1 MPGRAWFSAR
11 PVLMRLAILVS
22 GRGSNLAAVLNAM
35 ADRRLPNVLAVLVVS
50 NRPAIPAL
58 DIAARHGVPTV
69 VLDRASFP
77 NAGARDAAIGLAVSN
92 SGADVALLA
101 GYDQLLRGPYFD
113 KFAGRT
119 INIHPSLLPRHGG
132 RGMMGVAVHAAV
144 LASGDVETGVTIHEV
159 TDELD
164 AGPVLAQ
171 ARVAVQPGE
180 TAEALAD
187 RVLAVEHRLL
197 VSTLRSL
204 AARDSPSD
212 LSGRMAAGPSAGDAR
227 VDA

>member
-1 MPGRAWFSAR
+1 
-11 PVLMRLAILVS
+11 MRLAILVS
-22 GRGSNLAAVLNAM
+22 GRGSNLAAVLNGIR
-35 ADRRLPNVLAVLVVS
+35 DRRLPNVLAVLVVS

-58 DIAARHGVPTV
+58 DIAARHGVATV
-69 VLDRASFP
+69 VFDRASFA